1 MGVSGE
7 ARKEGFVRRRSAL
20 IIGAA
25 AAALALLGTVG
36 TVVAFPFGA
45 AAACPS
51 CYGLERFADNT
62 FIEQSASPQQ
72 RARIVTVLEQGRG
85 RVAAFYGE
93 LQTQPRI
100 LVCVSDGC
108 YQRIRYVGS
117 RGNAFGDLALELSPR
132 GLDPV
137 TAAHELSHMELH
149 HRIGLVRYFLGA
161 IPSWFDEGLAVA
173 VSDDRRYL
181 APAGAAD
188 RCKVRSD
195 EALPTGIIE
204 WGRAVGEYDPKQL
217 YAKAACRV
225 TDWMAAKGGKAAVLR
240 LVARVSQG
248 TSFDE
253 AYGADHQASEIR

>member
-1 MGVSGE
+1 M
-7 ARKEGFVRRRSAL
+7 RRRSAL
-20 IIGAA
+20 ILGAA
-25 AAALALLGTVG
+25 AAAVALLGTVG

-51 CYGLERFADNT
+51 CYGLEGTGDNV
-62 FIEQSASPQQ
+62 FIERNAAPQQ
-72 RARIVTVLEQGRG
+72 RAHVAAVLEQARG

-100 LVCVSDGC
+100 LVCVSDDC

-161 IPSWFDEGLAVA
+161 IPSWFDEGVAVV

-204 WGRAVGEYDPKQL
+204 WGRAIGEYDPKQL

-225 TDWMAAKGGKAAVLR
+225 VDWMAAKGGAAAVLR
-240 LVARVSQG
+240 LVARISDGVP
-248 TSFDE
+248 FAE
-253 AYGADHQASEIR
+253 AYSADHQADEIR